1 MRRPSSPAEQHP
13 EQAKLV
19 RRVDTSGTDTADQEA
34 RRQRWIA
41 ETTAA
46 FLSTSTVDQD
56 PAVTERR
63 RAFRRAALTDEQVPS
78 RRDRWAS
85 ELTSAF
91 GPTSA

>member
-1 MRRPSSPAEQHP
+1 MRRPSNPAEQRP
-13 EQAKLV
+13 ERAKHA
-19 RRVDTSGTDTADQEA
+19 RRLDTPDTDTTDQEA

-46 FLSTSTVDQD
+46 FVSSGTVDQD
-56 PAVTERR
+56 PVVTERR

-91 GPTSA
+91 GPTAS